1 MPLRM
6 DRCSNLTCPPFVVD
20 DDFSFSSSPLST
32 SVPDCLLQQRL
43 ANRLERSP
51 TSILNCQCGALQG
64 TLPRAVMVSGSC
76 IETVQRRESGSTGG
90 GVARVRPS
98 LPRVRNVFAS
108 PGLSDQHR
116 G

>member
-1 MPLRM
+1 
-6 DRCSNLTCPPFVVD
+6 
-20 DDFSFSSSPLST
+20 
-32 SVPDCLLQQRL
+32 
-43 ANRLERSP
+43 
-51 TSILNCQCGALQG
+51 
-64 TLPRAVMVSGSC
+64 MVSGSC